1 MQNDCWTSN
10 SDSLVG
16 KFSAPMKR
24 LTKDKVTPF
33 WKSKPTIYLGRA
45 WHESLHA
52 QARHRAGDGLA
63 SGHRVNLLERYDY
76 PAHVPICLER
86 DGHRVQATV
95 EDDGK
100 AFDPFS
106 LGTPDIDAGLDDRA
120 VGGLGVH
127 LVKELMDEFDYRFI
141 DGRNHVHLAKTLQG

>member
-1 MQNDCWTSN
+1 MRT
-10 SDSLVG
+10 
-16 KFSAPMKR
+16 
-24 LTKDKVTPF
+24 
-33 WKSKPTIYLGRA
+33 GRA
-45 WHESLHA
+45 ALELGALPDRLPEVISFLARFWADESLPPDGAFPFELSLEELFLNVATHGVKE
-52 QARHRAGDGLA
+52 RAG
-63 SGHRVNLLERYDY
+63 
-76 PAHVPICLER
+76 PAHVLICLER

-127 LVKELMDEFDYRFI
+127 LVKELMDEFDYRFL
-141 DGRNHVHLAKTLQG
+141 DGRNRVRMAKTLQG